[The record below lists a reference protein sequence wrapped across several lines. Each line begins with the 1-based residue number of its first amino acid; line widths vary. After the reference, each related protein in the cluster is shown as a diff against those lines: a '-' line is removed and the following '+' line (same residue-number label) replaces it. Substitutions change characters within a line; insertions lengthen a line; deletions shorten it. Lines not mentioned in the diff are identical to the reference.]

1 MSQGFE
7 SNSTNA
13 VAPPSIQEEGI
24 QVNSVS
30 EFIEKIVQLDKE
42 EGTEIFYRG
51 HADRDWELLPSI
63 FRTPNGVEKEHL
75 LFRDMVAHEPQ
86 SFSECK
92 SALDYLVQMQHYGLP
107 TRLLDMTTNPLVA
120 LYFACQPTPD
130 DAVAGAVAGARAGIQ
145 VVDKALRVC
154 VAINQILSQVETDA
168 TNEAV
173 ARNIAQAIVGAIAVV
188 DVGGV
193 EQTITQVI
201 DTAVI
206 AEDAQDTFLEVRKVI
221 AQAIVEATT
230 VAGTQEATNMMVM
243 VAALFVAVDNSELGF
258 DEKLFS
264 RAGAV
269 AGAIAGISEEAGQ
282 IAVAVAMAAEGINTI
297 VPRPLVEYSVEFAA
311 LFSATAGAELGSA
324 FGAKARAK
332 DGAVYLFSIPEDK
345 VKHYDSDTVSVLAN
359 LAKCKI
365 SGSCSATSSV
375 ENFNDQL
382 DIKFLLHQ
390 IKGEKPHFLPCIQPL
405 DLSNLF
411 FVKAKNGNQRIANQM
426 GAFLLFGLG
435 VKQTKASGSD
445 GEVNLLT
452 KSEHVEVPAEWIKK
466 KLIIP
471 KECKADILR
480 ELALLGITDSYIY
493 PGMEQYA
500 KELKKK
506 YEL

>member
-1 MSQGFE
+1 MSQDTT
-7 SNSTNA
+7 SQTSPLPA
-13 VAPPSIQEEGI
+13 SEEI
-24 QVNSVS
+24 RISSVS
-30 EFIEKIVQLDKE
+30 EFIEKIVQRDKE
-42 EGTEIFYRG
+42 AGTETFYRG
-51 HADRDWELLPSI
+51 HADKDWNLLPSI

-120 LYFACQPTPD
+120 LYFACLEVPIIDNGTTSFGSGIQRG
-130 DAVAGAVAGARAGIQ
+130 ANAGAKAGLKAGI
-145 VVDKALRVC
+145 
-154 VAINQILSQVETDA
+154 
-168 TNEAV
+168 
-173 ARNIAQAIVGAIAVV
+173 
-188 DVGGV
+188 DVLKSMGV
-193 EQTITQVI
+193 ELIGKAGDNDTIR
-201 DTAVI
+201 
-206 AEDAQDTFLEVRKVI
+206 L
-221 AQAIVEATT
+221 AI
-230 VAGTQEATNMMVM
+230 
-243 VAALFVAVDNSELGF
+243 
-258 DEKLFS
+258 

-269 AGAIAGISEEAGQ
+269 AGAITCVGLGSRTFDM
-282 IAVAVAMAAEGINTI
+282 AVALSTSIFGKEPSVKHLVGAE
-297 VPRPLVEYSVEFAA
+297 
-311 LFSATAGAELGSA
+311 ATAML
-324 FGAKARAK
+324 GAKAGAK
-332 DGAVYLFSIPEDK
+332 AGVRNRGRDGVVYLFSVLENK

-365 SGSCSATSSV
+365 SEQYSACLSV
-375 ENFNDQL
+375 EDFNDQL

-390 IKGEKPHFLPCIQPL
+390 IKGEKPHFLPRIQPL

-435 VKQTKASGSD
+435 
-445 GEVNLLT
+445 LT
-452 KSEHVEVPAEWIKK
+452 PEKRRGRAKGARYLAKNIHAEIPEEWIKK

-471 KECKADILR
+471 KECKADILS

-500 KELKKK
+500 KELNKK